1 MMLRSMILPL
11 AAAAVIAD
19 AASAGSGLLYQLGSE
34 ARFETGCF
42 PPCMCPVLIQE
53 PLEGTFVLVP
63 AGFDG
68 LYQHY
73 DVVNVDWLVPSGGD
87 QAHVTGSGH
96 YKVGGEVAV
105 QQQMTLDLSLDGGPP
120 GTYDSGLVPG
130 GGPFPGID
138 VDVALHGF
146 FCRDSAFRVRARPST
161 AGVEDAPG
169 SARLRVG
176 PNPFEL
182 RTEIAFAMPE
192 PGPVFAAVHEL
203 GGRRIRTLAAG
214 ERYGAGA
221 QRLTWDGT
229 RDGGG
234 QAGGGIYFVVVRAAG
249 RELRG
254 AVVKVGRGR

>member
-1 MMLRSMILPL
+1 MSRSMILVL
-11 AAAAVIAD
+11 AAAALFSD
-19 AASAGSGLLYQLGSE
+19 ANAAGSGLPYQLDSE
-34 ARFETGCF
+34 AAFETGCF
-42 PPCMCPVLIQE
+42 PPCECPLLIQG
-53 PLEGTFVLVP
+53 PVKGTFVLVP
-63 AGFDG
+63 TDFDG

-73 DVVNVDWLVPSGGD
+73 DVVDVDWRYANGD
-87 QAHVTGSGH
+87 AQVRVTGRGR

-105 QQQMTLDLSLDGGPP
+105 QQQMTLDLAFDGGPP
-120 GTYDSGLVPG
+120 GTYDSGLVAG
-130 GGPFPGID
+130 GGQFPRID
-138 VDVALHGF
+138 VDIALHGF
-146 FCRDSAFRVRARPST
+146 FCHDSAFHVRAGPST
-161 AGVEDAPG
+161 AGVEDTPGTAPLR
-169 SARLRVG
+169 AR

-182 RTEIAFAMPE
+182 RTEIDFAMPE
-192 PGPVFAAVHEL
+192 TGSVFAAVHEL

-221 QRLTWDGT
+221 QRLSWDGT